1 MTKIEMAKALKIAK
15 NQNIDLF
22 KEDIAIFDGYGLRG
36 FEPIHVTLNQ
46 IARIIRWQAQCM
58 DGTLNAEEIN
68 AIAAIGKK
76 KFRVIG

>member
-1 MTKIEMAKALKIAK
+1 MTKMEMAKALEIAK
-15 NQNIDLF
+15 NPNINLL
-22 KEDIAIFDGYGLRG
+22 KEDISIFDGFGLHG

-58 DGTLNAEEIN
+58 DGTWNAEEIN
-68 AIAAIGKK
+68 AIATIGKK